1 MAFPNSTIG
10 FSEAA
15 KYASE
20 RAAEPNRRLQK
31 SSVFGIESVLR
42 EELADV
48 WEECRKPDWD
58 GYNALPVTQDALR
71 NTYTLLESLPLG
83 LPRPSVGAEPD
94 GHFTLEWH
102 HSPSRT
108 LSVSISPDAELNYAA
123 LLGPAR
129 VCGSEPFFG
138 EIPQSICDLVRQ
150 VNR

>member
-1 MAFPNSTIG
+1 MACQNSTVG
-10 FSEAA
+10 FSDAAEYVSKQAA
-15 KYASE
+15 KY
-20 RAAEPNRRLQK
+20 NRHLQK
-31 SSVFGIESVLR
+31 SSAFGIESILQ

-48 WEECRKPDWD
+48 WEECREPDWD

-71 NTYTLLESLPLG
+71 NTYALLESLPLG
-83 LPRPSVGAEPD
+83 FPRPSVGAEPD

-123 LLGPAR
+123 LLGLAR

-138 EIPQSICDLVRQ
+138 EIPQTISDLIRRVCY
-150 VNR
+150 